1 MTDAAEA
8 SAKLDP
14 SLLLFV
20 PADRPER
27 FRKALE
33 SGATGAILDLEDAVS
48 PDRKGFAREQVRA
61 FLGTTDDRSRVV
73 VRINPTE
80 TADGRAD
87 LAMLAA
93 GPRSAAIVIPKPADR
108 GDIERVSVAV
118 GGVALIAIIESA
130 SGLVN
135 CESIAAT
142 PHVLALAFG
151 PYDLAAELGGE
162 TTIDVMLPHRS
173 RMLVAARA
181 AGCWAIDG
189 PSREY
194 GDPTIP
200 ARDAD
205 HARRLG
211 YDGKLLIHPSQIA
224 PVRDAFAPS
233 ADEVAYARRIVEA
246 AQRSNPA
253 VLDGTMIDPPII
265 TAAERIL
272 RRASVSR

>member
-1 MTDAAEA
+1 MPF
-8 SAKLDP
+8 DP

-27 FRKALE
+27 FVKALS

-48 PDRKGFAREQVRA
+48 PDRKAFARDQVRA
-61 FLGTTDDRSRVV
+61 FLGAHDDLNRVA
-73 VRINPTE
+73 VRINPAD

-93 GPRSAAIVIPKPADR
+93 APRPAALVVPKVGHA
-108 GDIERVSVAV
+108 GDVARVTAVA
-118 GGVALIAIIESA
+118 GDVALIAIIETA
-130 SGLVN
+130 SGVAR
-135 CESIAAT
+135 CESIAEA

-162 TTIDVMLPHRS
+162 TADDVMDPHRA
-173 RMLVAARA
+173 RVLVAARA
-181 AGCWAIDG
+181 AQRWAIDG

-194 GDPTIP
+194 GDPAIP
-200 ARDAD
+200 ARDAE

-211 YDGKLLIHPSQIA
+211 FDGKLLIHPAQLA
-224 PVRDAFAPS
+224 PVRDAFAPTES
-233 ADEVAYARRIVEA
+233 QVAYARRIVEA
-246 AQRSNPA
+246 AKHANPA

-265 TAAERIL
+265 IAAERL
-272 RRASVSR
+272 VARYERR